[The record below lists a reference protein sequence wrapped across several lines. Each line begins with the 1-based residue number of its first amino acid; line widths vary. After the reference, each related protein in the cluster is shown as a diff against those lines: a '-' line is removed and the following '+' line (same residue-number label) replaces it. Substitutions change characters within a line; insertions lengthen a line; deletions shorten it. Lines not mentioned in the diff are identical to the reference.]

1 MLDVH
6 QLAPAVYLP
15 GRSPPCRCGGLAAPR
30 IHWHLFHDGTR
41 HVRVSCGGCG
51 RLIRFLP
58 QTAANIA
65 TADAEL
71 VTYRRATRREE
82 LPPGSPV
89 LLGFLEEMAGY
100 EGGKPYLR
108 IEAWCPACRRT
119 HTHGWCEDW
128 DLDTIHHKTAHC
140 PLGTVYRD
148 RGYHVGLRL
157 DESAREYNRQV
168 LAAMG
173 G

>member
-1 MLDVH
+1 MRRLGRAAYS
-6 QLAPAVYLP
+6 LAPVPRWHAA
-15 GRSPPCRCGGLAAPR
+15 RSRFVWR
-30 IHWHLFHDGTR
+30 
-41 HVRVSCGGCG
+41 VRPA
-51 RLIRFLP
+51 IRFLP